1 MENKETNYKRST
13 SHGTMSRGEGAE
25 MSEKQAGL
33 KTYPIFSGGRS
44 EKMWKAINGARTIQ
58 DLSNTLYIICCNLQ
72 ELETRIESKR
82 RAK

>member
-1 MENKETNYKRST
+1 
-13 SHGTMSRGEGAE
+13 
-25 MSEKQAGL
+25 MSEKQVDL

-72 ELETRIESKR
+72 ELETRIESKNR
-82 RAK
+82 RAR